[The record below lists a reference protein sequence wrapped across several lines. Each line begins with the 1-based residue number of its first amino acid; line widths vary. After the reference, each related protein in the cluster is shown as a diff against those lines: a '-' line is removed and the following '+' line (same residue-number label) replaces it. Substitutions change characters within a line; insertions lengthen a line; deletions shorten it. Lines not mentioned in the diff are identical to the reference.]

1 MTHTFERRYSDDEL
15 EAAITAY
22 LDRGIKPM
30 RVVVDMAA
38 AGQLST
44 KDGRKVRPF
53 QMSLHTL
60 RDYVQRER
68 RRRTGRINGHALDNP
83 DDVLEG
89 LRRRMVGLAHAEVAY
104 VEGQKK
110 GKRDPEHMRQIVRLM
125 RELAALP
132 KPGEGRGRAPGQ
144 KENGQKQS
152 GETTGGL
159 AGSLL
164 AAHRRTPAQEHP
176 SQQETQ
182 AENTNASS
190 TTRSDTAQQDTEH
203 DDSGSSDR
211 PGVQHVRGLTSM
223 PLTPHKS

>member
-1 MTHTFERRYSDDEL
+1 MTHTFERTYSDDEM
-15 EAAITAY
+15 EAALTAY
-22 LDRGIKPM
+22 LDRGIRPQR
-30 RVVVDMAA
+30 RVIEMAA
-38 AGQLST
+38 AGQLLT

-53 QMSLHTL
+53 TLNAHTF
-60 RDYVQRER
+60 RDYLQRER
-68 RRRTGRINGHALDNP
+68 RRRTGRLPGHALDNP

-132 KPGEGRGRAPGQ
+132 RPGEGRGRAPGQ
-144 KENGQKQS
+144 RENGEKQS

-176 SQQETQ
+176 PQTSTR
-182 AENTNASS
+182 AENTDSS
-190 TTRSDTAQQDTEH
+190 NTTHSNTAQHDTDH
-203 DDSGSSDR
+203 DAPGSSDR
-211 PGVQHVRGLTSM
+211 RSSQ
-223 PLTPHKS
+223 PLRSV

>member
-164 AAHRRTPAQEHP
+164 AAHRRTPAPEPP
-176 SQQETQ
+176 SQQQAQ
-182 AENTNASS
+182 AENTSNGA
-190 TTRSDTAQQDTEH
+190 TTRSDTAQNH
-203 DDSGSSDR
+203 DASGSSQR
-211 PGVQHVRGLTSM
+211 ISGQQHSV
-223 PLTPHKS
+223 

>member
-1 MTHTFERRYSDDEL
+1 
-15 EAAITAY
+15 
-22 LDRGIKPM
+22 
-30 RVVVDMAA
+30 
-38 AGQLST
+38 
-44 KDGRKVRPF
+44 
-53 QMSLHTL
+53 MSLHTL

-144 KENGQKQS
+144 RENGEKQS

-164 AAHRRTPAQEHP
+164 AAHRRTPAQE
-176 SQQETQ
+176 
-182 AENTNASS
+182 A
-190 TTRSDTAQQDTEH
+190 
-203 DDSGSSDR
+203 
-211 PGVQHVRGLTSM
+211 
-223 PLTPHKS
+223 PLTARDANGEHERKQHHAQRHNTQHRRVRVGSAQIRPAAQRLNAGLSAHTRAHARMVRAS

>member
-132 KPGEGRGRAPGQ
+132 RPGEGRGRAPGQ
-144 KENGQKQS
+144 RENGEKQS

-176 SQQETQ
+176 PQTSTR
-182 AENTNASS
+182 AENTDSS
-190 TTRSDTAQQDTEH
+190 NTTHSNTAQHDTDH
-203 DDSGSSDR
+203 DAPGSSDR
-211 PGVQHVRGLTSM
+211 RSSQLLRSV
-223 PLTPHKS
+223 